1 MIKALQKT
9 QKPHDC
15 ALLIAIPVR
24 RDKFLED
31 LTEESNKDFA
41 KEFQKRLSEIPK
53 EKLWED
59 HYRKQAERILQ
70 SASCVKRLH
79 CMVNECCAASDLT
92 TALEQHSVVALVAHV
107 VNPGLD
113 DKLAPDFDPRGLLRE
128 TKVEF
133 ADGLL
138 PGEEFLGLIPPTFH
152 GILDLRTC
160 NSVILGESLKSVR
173 RDFLVI
179 ENVQLLFPVIQLIA
193 FQHTIATL
201 NVYDCDY
208 LEASERARKEL
219 SIGV

>member
-1 MIKALQKT
+1 MRRT
-9 QKPHDC
+9 HKPRDC
-15 ALLIAIPVR
+15 ALLVAIPVDR
-24 RDKFLED
+24 EEFLQGLAEG
-31 LTEESNKDFA
+31 SNKDFA
-41 KEFQKRLSEIPK
+41 KEFQSRLPDIPK

-70 SASCVKRLH
+70 AARHVERLH
-79 CMVNECCAASDLT
+79 CTVKESSTATDLSV
-92 TALEQHSVVALVAHV
+92 ALERHSVVALVAHV

-113 DKLAPDFDPRGLLRE
+113 EKLAPDFDPRELLRE

-160 NSVILGESLKSVR
+160 NSVILGESLKTVR
-173 RDFLVI
+173 RDFLVL
-179 ENVQLLFPVIQLIA
+179 ENVQRLFPVIQLIA

-201 NVYDCDY
+201 NVCDCDY
-208 LEASERARKEL
+208 IQASQEARVEL
-219 SIGV
+219 STGT